1 MIKLKLHSSKVLN
14 AQNTFMSAW
23 TARLHTPHVPLV
35 SEPREENMMEEEERE
50 ERDVYVWWGDCER
63 SRAVVS

>member
-1 MIKLKLHSSKVLN
+1 
-14 AQNTFMSAW
+14 MSAW

-35 SEPREENMMEEEERE
+35 SEPREENMMEEEEERV
-50 ERDVYVWWGDCER
+50 ERDVYVWWGVGVGDER